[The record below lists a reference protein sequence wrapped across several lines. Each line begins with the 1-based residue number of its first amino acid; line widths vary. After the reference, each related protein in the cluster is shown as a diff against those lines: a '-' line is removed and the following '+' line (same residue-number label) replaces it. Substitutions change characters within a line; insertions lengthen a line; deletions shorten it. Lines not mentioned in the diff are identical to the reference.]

1 MSPVLTGACSPNR
14 STMSSLSIACPGCQ
28 RQLVFPDHSVVGK
41 TARCPECGQRF
52 PIEVPAEAGLPTIE
66 VSESP
71 VVVRSRGRKSA
82 GSRSSRRPAWMP
94 LAITAGLGVVAVV
107 LLFAFGVGG
116 DGDPGGS
123 VGQDQAA
130 GVDEDQGPGDGAE
143 PAVALP
149 PAVQST
155 GTIRVETTPAGAMVL
170 IDDQR
175 VHNAEGKP
183 QLSPCVVTA
192 SKGAHAVTIVRE
204 GFQDQTRQVT
214 VSAKEVDLVFHAAR
228 EGASALLATRWFSD
242 ARVGEPVPIAA
253 ANAAGRPRDPW
264 LSSDGL
270 SLWFVADGTGG
281 RGVYFA
287 TRPSSFDEFNHPQFV
302 PITRGRDR
310 RASPSVTTRGLLV
323 YAVPEKAAIWGAVRG
338 GPLQPF
344 DDKQP
349 LASSS
354 KTSPRWTASQVLGGG
369 LHLFFVESVGDVAK
383 SFHASRIKTDVAFG
397 PAEAFEL
404 PGIRPCLSGDGLRQY
419 VFDGKTLVRWR
430 RSSLRGRF
438 ARDETVAELE
448 LPDYVDD
455 PLARQFAVSDDERW
469 LVYSGGPSATA
480 PMMMVRLHQRPNR
493 GTLVVGTPAKP
504 RPVVA
509 KVDPKMS
516 GKDREKKSAVKLMVG
531 PKALAKAVKESPGKA
546 AKSVKITELPLSTY
560 MASWQ
565 KLLATRD
572 YTAARSH
579 LAAARR
585 NPVLSDVDGL
595 LEWDAQELASIEMFW
610 KEARRV
616 VSEMKPDDP
625 VRIGSVKLKFVK
637 FENDNLV
644 CRGQAKRVERPLVK
658 MAASD
663 LVGLV
668 ESTLPAGDTAA
679 QLRLGVFLY
688 HDLQGRGSSAA
699 RRLQRAGPAGAEFLD
714 RRGLRVMAEARAEI
728 ARNRPERAL
737 PLLARIEK
745 TYSKTSAAKQVAGAW
760 AELYSLAKW
769 TRLGSRK
776 WEVDGVAWRAAPG
789 RSAGSLI
796 VSPREM
802 PGFDLSL
809 EWKTEGETGQG
820 GVFFRYAGT
829 GNPTTG
835 ALKLQLSSDAGVA
848 ADQFS
853 TGALFGVTA
862 PTDNMAKPNGQWNT
876 LKLRVD
882 GDAVRVEINGRRVLM
897 TTVADPDR
905 PSVGHVALDG
915 ITGGITYRKVLLVPL
930 AGR

>member
-1 MSPVLTGACSPNR
+1 
-14 STMSSLSIACPGCQ
+14 MSSLSIACPGCQ

-82 GSRSSRRPAWMP
+82 GSRSSRRPARSRPAWMP

-214 VSAKEVDLVFHAAR
+214 VSAKEVDLVFQAAR

-531 PKALAKAVKESPGKA
+531 PKALAKAVKESPSKP

-595 LEWDAQELASIEMFW
+595 LEWDAQELASIETFW

-789 RSAGSLI
+789 RSAGSLV

>member
-1 MSPVLTGACSPNR
+1 
-14 STMSSLSIACPGCQ
+14 
-28 RQLVFPDHSVVGK
+28 
-41 TARCPECGQRF
+41 
-52 PIEVPAEAGLPTIE
+52 
-66 VSESP
+66 
-71 VVVRSRGRKSA
+71 
-82 GSRSSRRPAWMP
+82 MP

-116 DGDPGGS
+116 DGGPGGS

-214 VSAKEVDLVFHAAR
+214 VSAKEVDLVFQAAR

-531 PKALAKAVKESPGKA
+531 PKALAKAVKESPSKP

-595 LEWDAQELASIEMFW
+595 LEWDAQELASIETFW

-789 RSAGSLI
+789 RSAGSLV